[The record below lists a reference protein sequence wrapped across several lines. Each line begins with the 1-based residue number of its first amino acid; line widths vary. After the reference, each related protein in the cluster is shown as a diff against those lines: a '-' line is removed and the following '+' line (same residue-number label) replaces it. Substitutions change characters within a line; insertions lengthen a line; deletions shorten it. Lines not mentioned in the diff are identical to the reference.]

1 MDLITYWFGKP
12 KNVFL
17 KKQNGTLEKSYKD
30 YDLDFELNY
39 DKGDVNFFLG
49 KKTCIQTIV

>member
-1 MDLITYWFGKP
+1 MGR
-12 KNVFL
+12 
-17 KKQNGTLEKSYKD
+17 EKSYKD

-49 KKTCIQTIV
+49 KKTCIQTVV